1 MDLRCGDCLEEMT
14 YLDDDSVD
22 LLFADLPWEA
32 TSCAWDCELD
42 LDKFWEQANRV
53 CKKDAPMIFTCS
65 VKFGNKL
72 INSNPKNFRYDLVWV
87 KSKKVGFLSAK
98 KLPLRSHEMVYV
110 FYRSCPSAYQEA
122 ITKYHKHKFLNED
135 KSNYKCESEIYEGK
149 TLVRNPPK
157 NRKSAI
163 YEPSLPNSIIIAKN
177 SATDTGLYGE
187 EPNKIR
193 YYNADGSVCKDLKYA
208 KYEPPLPNSVIKEE
222 NCNYDVNKNV
232 YGGGKEGRIKI
243 SKSKREHEVRYE
255 PPLPHSLLAIN
266 SENGKHPTQKP
277 VALLEWI
284 IKYYTREDAV
294 VLDPTMGSGTT
305 GVACKSLNRNF
316 IGIEK
321 NETYYEV
328 AFERLVD

>member
-42 LDKFWEQANRV
+42 LNKFWEQANRV

-98 KLPLRSHEMVYV
+98 KCPLRSHEMVYV
-110 FYRSCPSAYQEA
+110 FYRSCPSAYTEA
-122 ITKYHKHKFLNED
+122 ITKHHKHKFLNED

-163 YEPSLPNSIIIAKN
+163 YEPSLPNSIIIAKTCP
-177 SATDTGLYGE
+177 AEGLYGE
-187 EPNKIR
+187 EENKVR
-193 YYNADGSVCKDLKYA
+193 YYNADGSPCKDLKYT
-208 KYEPPLPNSVIKEE
+208 K
-222 NCNYDVNKNV
+222 
-232 YGGGKEGRIKI
+232 
-243 SKSKREHEVRYE
+243 YE
-255 PPLPHSLLAIN
+255 PPLPHSLLEIN

-305 GVACKSLNRNF
+305 GAACKSLNRNF

-321 NETYYEV
+321 DETYYEL